1 MNKSNNLHKVQEKC
15 SITLTIALLCWQKWP
30 TNPTQLQML
39 KQKVVKKNKKNKI
52 LEYIEF
58 EENINEHT
66 PITLMFLI
74 AD

>member
-39 KQKVVKKNKKNKI
+39 KQKVVKKNKKIKFLSILSLRKI
-52 LEYIEF
+52 LMTHTNYI
-58 EENINEHT
+58 NVSYS
-66 PITLMFLI
+66 
-74 AD
+74 